1 MSRRHTFV
9 SAITV
14 SLLSAF
20 AWTSLAA
27 ADDLKDEAIRKDRQR
42 IEGTWRIVGLN
53 INGNSAEEQ
62 DMAKLTVI
70 NRADGTWTLRSE
82 GEMVTKGTSELDP
95 TKKPKEIDFTATE
108 GGGSGNHYLGIYQL
122 GDSKRKMCF
131 APPGKPR
138 PTEFESRPGSQIILV
153 EFERM
158 ESEAKD

>member
-1 MSRRHTFV
+1 MSRRLSVV
-9 SAITV
+9 SAIAI

-27 ADDLKDEAIRKDRQR
+27 ADDAKDEAIKKDRQR
-42 IEGTWRIVGLN
+42 IEGTWRIAGLT
-53 INGNSAEEQ
+53 INGNPAKAE

-138 PTEFESRPGSQIILV
+138 PTEFKSPPESQIILV